1 MIAEMKKLNLAA
13 MSYDREKV
21 LNALQRTGAA
31 EVKCHTPVESVSPL
45 PFAGDEL
52 RARLSAS
59 EAALAALVTEADRYR
74 KDNKI
79 KTEPVKDGF
88 GISYTEFMAAGENAE
103 RMHALTEEVNRLLD
117 EKNALK
123 NELARAK
130 RAAEAARPYSKLN
143 VPFSALGDTRCTR
156 TLFGYTTV
164 SQAAELQK
172 EELPELCALSTLG
185 AGEVVL
191 ISVTAHGSCM
201 DEVQKRLQKYAFA
214 PCPYTDGRTGKE
226 LFEELSQEIA
236 RLTEA
241 LSDNGRAF
249 SDLSEHVRDF
259 KIYCDFLAFGLEKEE
274 LSEKLLATERTFLLE
289 AYVPAEQ
296 EEAVRAELAAAA
308 EAICCEFTDVP
319 EDETPPTL
327 CKNNAVVSN
336 FEAITDMYSPPNARE
351 FDPNAIMAFF
361 YSLFL
366 GFIMADVGYG
376 LLMFFGGGFLYFKM
390 RKGTMMKRL
399 CGVFAIGGIFT
410 VIWGFLFNSFL
421 GFALLPFKVM
431 PDLTGDGMSWSLAG
445 IKVPALL
452 IISMMIG
459 VVQLFAGYC
468 CRAVQCWR
476 KGNILDGIFDGAV
489 WALFSLGVELAIAGF
504 VEDFGLSVLGTVGGI
519 VAGASLVVAVLTA
532 GRKEKLLGKFT
543 KGFGAAYGVINYAS
557 DILSYARLYGLML
570 AGAVIADIISSN
582 SVSLIAS
589 GNAAFIILGAVIMV
603 VGHVFNLAIGLL
615 GAYIH
620 DARLQYV
627 EFYGRFYEG
636 EGELFTPLGSEH
648 RHVWIAPD
656 SSEKT
661 AVSPQK

>member
-13 MSYDREKV
+13 MSYDRENV

-31 EVKCHTPVESVSPL
+31 EVKCHTPVESVSSL
-45 PFAGDEL
+45 PFAGEEL
-52 RARLSAS
+52 RARLLAS
-59 EAALAALVTEADRYR
+59 EAALSALVAEAENYR
-74 KDNKI
+74 KDHKI
-79 KTEPVKDGF
+79 KSEPLKDGF
-88 GISYTEFMAAGENAE
+88 EVSYTEFMAAGGLAE
-103 RMHALTEEVNRLLD
+103 RMSALTEEVNRLLD
-117 EKNALK
+117 EKNSVK
-123 NELARAK
+123 NELLRAK
-130 RAAEAARPYSKLN
+130 RAADAAR
-143 VPFSALGDTRCTR
+143 PFSALHIPFSAFRSTRFTESV
-156 TLFGYTTV
+156 FGYLPA
-164 SQAAELQK
+164 SQAAALVK
-172 EELPELCALSTLG
+172 AELPEFVALTAAE
-185 AGEVVL
+185 AGEITLVC
-191 ISVTAHGSCM
+191 VTAHKSCAG
-201 DEVQKRLQKYAFA
+201 EAQKLLQNFSFT
-214 PCPYTDGRTGKE
+214 PCPYTDGRTGKQLYE
-226 LFEELSQEIA
+226 EALGEIKRLDEELEMIGS
-236 RLTEA
+236 
-241 LSDNGRAF
+241 AF
-249 SDLSEHVRDF
+249 SELSGNVRDF
-259 KIYCDFLAFGLEKEE
+259 KIYCDYLAFGLEKEE
-274 LSEKLLATERTFLLE
+274 LSEKILATERTFLLE
-289 AYVPAEQ
+289 AYVPAEKT
-296 EEAVRAELAAAA
+296 EAVRAELSASAD
-308 EAICCEFTDVP
+308 AIYCEFSDVP
-319 EDETPPTL
+319 QDETPPTL
-327 CKNNAVVSN
+327 YKNNAVVTN

-399 CGVFAIGGIFT
+399 CGVFAVGGIFT

-452 IISMMIG
+452 VISMIIG
-459 VVQLFAGYC
+459 VVQLMAGYV

-476 KGNILDGIFDGAV
+476 RGKILDGVFDGLI
-489 WALFSLGVELAIAGF
+489 WALFSLGVELAIVGF
-504 VEDFGLSVLGTVGGI
+504 VEDFNLSVLGMVGGI
-519 VAGASLVVAVLTA
+519 IAGASLLVAVLTA

-582 SVSLIAS
+582 SVALIAS
-589 GNAAFIILGAVIMV
+589 GNAAFIILGVVIMV

-636 EGELFTPLGSEH
+636 EGELFVPLGSEH
-648 RHVWIAPD
+648 KHVWLAPD

>member
-13 MSYDREKV
+13 MSYDRENV

-31 EVKCHTPVESVSPL
+31 EVKCHTPVESVSSL
-45 PFAGDEL
+45 PFAGEEL
-52 RARLSAS
+52 RARLLAS
-59 EAALAALVTEADRYR
+59 EAALSALVAEAENYR
-74 KDNKI
+74 KEHKI
-79 KTEPVKDGF
+79 KSEPLKDGF
-88 GISYTEFMAAGENAE
+88 EVSYTEFMAAGGLAE
-103 RMHALTEEVNRLLD
+103 RMSALTEEVNRLLD
-117 EKNALK
+117 EKNSVK
-123 NELARAK
+123 NELLRAK
-130 RAAEAARPYSKLN
+130 RAADAAH
-143 VPFSALGDTRCTR
+143 PFSALHIPFSAFRSTRFTESV
-156 TLFGYTTV
+156 FGYLPA
-164 SQAAELQK
+164 SQAAALVK
-172 EELPELCALSTLG
+172 AELPELVALTAAE
-185 AGEVVL
+185 AGEITLVC
-191 ISVTAHGSCM
+191 VTAHKSCAG
-201 DEVQKRLQKYAFA
+201 EAQKLLQNFAFTL
-214 PCPYTDGRTGKE
+214 CPYTDGRTGKQLYE
-226 LFEELSQEIA
+226 EALGEIKRLDEELERIGS
-236 RLTEA
+236 
-241 LSDNGRAF
+241 AF
-249 SDLSEHVRDF
+249 SELSGNVRDF
-259 KIYCDFLAFGLEKEE
+259 KIYCDYLAFGLEKEE
-274 LSEKLLATERTFLLE
+274 LSEKILATERTFLLE
-289 AYVPAEQ
+289 AYVPAEKT
-296 EEAVRAELAAAA
+296 EAVLAELSASAD
-308 EAICCEFTDVP
+308 AIYCEFSDVP
-319 EDETPPTL
+319 QDETPPTL
-327 CKNNAVVSN
+327 YKNNAVVTN

-399 CGVFAIGGIFT
+399 CGVFAVGGIFT

-452 IISMMIG
+452 VISMMIG
-459 VVQLFAGYC
+459 VVQLMAGYV

-476 KGNILDGIFDGAV
+476 RGKILDGVFDGLV
-489 WALFSLGVELAIAGF
+489 WALFSLGVELAIVGF
-504 VEDFGLSVLGTVGGI
+504 VEDFNLSVLGMVGGI
-519 VAGASLVVAVLTA
+519 VAGASLLVAVLTA

-582 SVSLIAS
+582 SVALIAS
-589 GNAAFIILGAVIMV
+589 GNVAFIILGVVIMV

-636 EGELFTPLGSEH
+636 EGELFVPLGSEH
-648 RHVWIAPD
+648 KHVWLAPD